1 MRPRAAGREPHVQE
15 RRILRVVE
23 AIAAQPPGS
32 LADRLANGAAD
43 LLGVPGVSVSVAAT
57 DDLLQIICATDG
69 VARNGDALQADVGE
83 GPSYSAHR
91 FGTPVLVADLSNDGS
106 WPAFSPAASGN
117 GVRGV
122 FAFPLR
128 RGAVRVG
135 ALTLYRDQQGDLT
148 DDQHDDA
155 LVVAQ
160 VALDL
165 VLALQS
171 SRPADELDDLFL
183 AEAGNTAE
191 IHQASGIVSVQL
203 SIPVGA
209 ALALLRAHA
218 YTHDR
223 SLLDVAADVVARR
236 LRFDQEGGP

>member
-1 MRPRAAGREPHVQE
+1 MQE

-23 AIAAQPPGS
+23 AIGAQAPGP
-32 LADRLANGAAD
+32 LADRLVNGAAE
-43 LLGVPGVSVSVAAT
+43 LLDVSGVSVSVAAN
-57 DDLLQIICATDG
+57 DDLLEVICTTDG
-69 VARNGDALQADVGE
+69 LARNGDGIQTDVGE

-91 FGTPVLVADLSNDGS
+91 FGYPVLVADVNDDGS

-117 GVRGV
+117 GVHGV

-135 ALTLYRDQQGDLT
+135 ALTLYREEPGDLT
-148 DDQHDDA
+148 DDQHDTA
-155 LVVAQ
+155 LVVAH

-165 VLALQS
+165 VLALQTG
-171 SRPADELDDLFL
+171 RPAGELDDLFL

-203 SIPVGA
+203 SIAIGA

-223 SLLDVAADVVARR
+223 SLRDVAADVVARR
-236 LRFDQEGGP
+236 LRLDDDD